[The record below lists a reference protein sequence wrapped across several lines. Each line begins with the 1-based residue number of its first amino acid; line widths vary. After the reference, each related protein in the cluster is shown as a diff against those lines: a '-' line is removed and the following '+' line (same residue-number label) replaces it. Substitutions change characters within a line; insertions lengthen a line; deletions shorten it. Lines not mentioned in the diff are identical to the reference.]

1 MCISHEQSRLKLAL
15 SIICACKAI
24 KCLSCMS
31 NIEENLKRELPP
43 NLYKGIEYRAEASN
57 R

>member
-31 NIEENLKRELPP
+31 NIEEIFKARTAAKSIQGN
-43 NLYKGIEYRAEASN
+43 
-57 R
+57 